1 MIKKISILLIVL
13 GLLSACNQTKDKA
26 DKALKKAGEE
36 VGKSASELT
45 HGIVDGVEKSMKAE
59 IEISKKLQD
68 LGVEFGKYSID
79 RSGNNTNSNLLVIY
93 FIFNKKIET
102 TLNLKAYDSEG
113 VEIGRASI
121 EVDQDAG
128 TADYFD
134 IVFNDRTDIGS
145 KSRILIE

>member
-1 MIKKISILLIVL
+1 MIKKISIIIILLSL
-13 GLLSACNQTKDKA
+13 FSACNQTKEKA
-26 DKALKKAGEE
+26 DKAINKAGEE

-59 IEISKKLQD
+59 IEISQELQN
-68 LGVEFGKYSID
+68 LGLEFGKFSID

-93 FIFNKKIET
+93 FIFNKKLDT
-102 TLNLKAYDSEG
+102 TLNLKAYDKED

-121 EVDQDAG
+121 KVKQDAG